1 MTLTEEI
8 DTLRKEILK
17 IKREFS
23 LKLDKVNDN
32 LTKINDKYKDID
44 EDDVK
49 REIRRLREEMDN
61 LKGKKSW
68 IKERIDGVVD
78 KIAKLE

>member
-8 DTLRKEILK
+8 DTLRKELLK

-23 LKLDKVNDN
+23 LKLEKVNDN

-49 REIRRLREEMDN
+49 REVRLLREEMDKI
-61 LKGKKSW
+61 KGKKSW